1 MSLLAAVRQG
11 ATLPAHASRALRRAT
26 TDSHKNRLDTTD
38 ETDRWDADQ
47 PALWTC
53 VCAITARVLGI
64 GADCSSGLAASLGCG
79 CCLAWEQGPGGAGAQ
94 VRSRECLLEGAAGAG
109 VHHWCASCVD
119 GRDDL
124 LGVDPFQV
132 GAGR

>member
-1 MSLLAAVRQG
+1 MNLLAAVRQG

-64 GADCSSGLAASLGCG
+64 GADCSSGLHQRSHRERDTAESSRDSELDGNGQPDRARPSLEP
-79 CCLAWEQGPGGAGAQ
+79 A
-94 VRSRECLLEGAAGAG
+94 
-109 VHHWCASCVD
+109 
-119 GRDDL
+119 
-124 LGVDPFQV
+124 
-132 GAGR
+132 